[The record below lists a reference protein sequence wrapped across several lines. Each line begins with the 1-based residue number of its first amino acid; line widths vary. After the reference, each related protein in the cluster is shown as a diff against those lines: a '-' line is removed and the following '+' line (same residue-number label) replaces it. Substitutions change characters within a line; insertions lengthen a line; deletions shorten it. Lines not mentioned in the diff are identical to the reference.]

1 MKIYKEVLQTKLKRA
16 RLSQAKLAKLAG
28 ITPNTISGWNKGNDA
43 RRTAIEKVASVLK
56 CTVDEL
62 TSPPAAD
69 QSKSISVDLDL
80 DLVAHH
86 YGVSVD
92 DIITLAPVLFNVVA
106 QKAVRN
112 QRKRVENWYA
122 QAKEAVSVMPFDL
135 VPDWVAELEG
145 LGSDIED
152 TYLHALNGAKK
163 YNIKTIQNTDHANL
177 ECPSD
182 TSFDDIVFARRP
194 RDAFFEALLQIDKD
208 EDKFDEDRGRYSFFF
223 FGNDGKPEDNPFT
236 LNQLLRD
243 PILMD
248 ITDEILVEITES
260 DHDDRELASNAR
272 EMIVEGF
279 SLRDVP
285 QGLWKDGKG
294 FERAKFIASDGGKK
308 KLPEGIKEFVTPQGA
323 QDFNEVNPNGGDNA

>member
-1 MKIYKEVLQTKLKRA
+1 MEDDNMKIYKEVLQTKLKRA

-80 DLVAHH
+80 ELVAHH

-112 QRKRVENWYA
+112 QRKRVENWYT

-135 VPDWVAELEG
+135 VPDWVTDLED
-145 LGSDIED
+145 LSSDIED
-152 TYLHALNGAKK
+152 TYFHALKGAKK
-163 YNIKTIQNTDHANL
+163 YNIKTIQNTFSSSS
-177 ECPSD
+177 EP
-182 TSFDDIVFARRP
+182 P
-194 RDAFFEALLQIDKD
+194 KDAFFEALDQIDED
-208 EDKFDEDRGRYSFFF
+208 EGRHTFGFFLVNMDPASNRRTLERSRIGTIIPDISDE
-223 FGNDGKPEDNPFT
+223 T
-236 LNQLLRD
+236 L
-243 PILMD
+243 
-248 ITDEILVEITES
+248 DEITKS

-323 QDFNEVNPNGGDNA
+323 QDFNEINPNGGDNA